1 MLLLKQSTLLRSN
14 VTLTLPV
21 DDGTSGQALI
31 TDGNGVLSFG
41 DPGAVVTNDESTNAE
56 RLVYVGSI
64 TSGALTAPT
73 QDSDFTYNPKYR
85 YTYCPYI

>member
-1 MLLLKQSTLLRSN
+1 MLLLKHRRRWWSN

-41 DPGAVVTNDESTNAE
+41 AQV
-56 RLVYVGSI
+56 
-64 TSGALTAPT
+64 
-73 QDSDFTYNPKYR
+73 Q
-85 YTYCPYI
+85 

>member
-1 MLLLKQSTLLRSN
+1 MLLLKQLDVVIKRNTYII
-14 VTLTLPV
+14 V

-41 DPGAVVTNDESTNAE
+41 APGAVVTNDESTNAE

-73 QDSDFTYNPKYR
+73 QDSDFTYNPQVHLL
-85 YTYCPYI
+85 PYI

>member
-1 MLLLKQSTLLRSN
+1 MLLLKAIQMLLQN

-41 DPGAVVTNDESTNAE
+41 ARCSS
-56 RLVYVGSI
+56 Y
-64 TSGALTAPT
+64 
-73 QDSDFTYNPKYR
+73 
-85 YTYCPYI
+85 